1 MNKFGVC
8 YCVLNEYVRESEI
21 KDLTIF
27 DTLDEAYADYLK
39 KMNENNNPQ
48 WIPDDLWLVWI
59 DTERNMIVQF
69 EQMKWLIKTKLIE
82 LF

>member
-1 MNKFGVC
+1 
-8 YCVLNEYVRESEI
+8 
-21 KDLTIF
+21 
-27 DTLDEAYADYLK
+27 
-39 KMNENNNPQ
+39 MNENNNNPQ